1 MVCNNSIYH
10 DRNCP
15 DYKNNKLKGAA
26 EAVNQQQPKYL
37 IFNHSEVQIL
47 AKILE
52 ICRLYINKNS
62 SLFQQPQD
70 IINDISTSINIIN
83 SKQNIDPKLKG
94 ASSNKNKI
102 CNETKIQS
110 LIDIKN
116 LLRLI

>member
-52 ICRLYINKNS
+52 ICRLYIRILHYFNNH
-62 SLFQQPQD
+62 
-70 IINDISTSINIIN
+70 INQYY
-83 SKQNIDPKLKG
+83 KFK
-94 ASSNKNKI
+94 
-102 CNETKIQS
+102 TKY
-110 LIDIKN
+110 
-116 LLRLI
+116 